1 MNKYHHPTVHLVGAG
16 PGDPGL
22 ITLRGQS
29 LLSDADVVLY
39 DHLVA
44 PELLLHCKATCEK
57 IFVGKR
63 VGKHTLSQDKINALI
78 IEKAN
83 AYKQLVRLKGG
94 DPYVFGR
101 GAEEAQILK
110 EAGITFEIVPGVT
123 SGIAVPAYAGIP
135 LTYRGIASDAC
146 FITGH
151 EQSDRTTG
159 GSIDWHALAKW
170 RGTIVFYM
178 GVTHIKNITSRL
190 LDGGK
195 DGETP
200 AAIISWGCT
209 PKQKTVV
216 STLKNIAADALT
228 QHIRPPAIIIIGKVV
243 NMRQTLCTFESRPM
257 FGTSI
262 VVTRA
267 TSQASSMVTK
277 LMALG
282 SRVYQCPTIKTTPA
296 KNIKP
301 LYDAIENISK
311 YQWLIFTSSNGVNF
325 FFDALAKC
333 KYDSRYLGNLKI
345 AAVGI
350 ATNNALKSYGII
362 ADLVP
367 RHFNAHNIIETLKS
381 TTDLSNQNILTPR
394 ANLADNELPEGLA
407 ALGAHVDDITCY
419 ETEPDET
426 NKSQIINHIENETVD
441 WITFT
446 SASTVNNFLKLVP
459 HAIVNMHNIKIATI
473 GPKTS
478 QAVRDA
484 KLKVTLEAKGQ
495 TIDQLID
502 DIMAYKP

>member
-1 MNKYHHPTVHLVGAG
+1 MNKYQHPTVHLVGAG

-22 ITLRGQS
+22 LTIRGQT
-29 LLSDADVVLY
+29 LLADADIVLY

-44 PELLLHCKATCEK
+44 PDLLKHCKTTCEK

-63 VGKHTLSQDKINALI
+63 VGKHTYTQDDINTLI

-83 AYKQLVRLKGG
+83 TRKKLVRLKGG

-101 GAEEAQILK
+101 GAEEAQLLN
-110 EAGITFEIVPGVT
+110 EAGISFEIVPGVT

-159 GSIDWHALAKW
+159 STIEWEALAKW

-190 LDGGK
+190 LGGGK
-195 DGETP
+195 DGQTP

-216 STLKNIAADALT
+216 STLKNLANDSQA
-228 QHIRPPAIIIIGKVV
+228 QHIRPPAIIIIGEVV
-243 NMRQTLCTFESRPM
+243 NMRQSLCTFESRPM
-257 FGTSI
+257 FNTSI

-277 LMALG
+277 LTALG
-282 SRVYQCPTIKTTPA
+282 CRVYHCPTIKTTAA
-296 KNIKP
+296 KNKTP
-301 LYDAIENISK
+301 LYEAIANISK
-311 YQWLIFTSSNGVNF
+311 YQWLIFTSSNGVNY
-325 FFDALAKC
+325 FFDALATC
-333 KYDSRYLGNLKI
+333 KHDSRYLGNIKI

-350 ATNNALKSYGII
+350 ATNAALKAYGIV

-367 RHFNAHNIIETLKS
+367 KHFNAQSIIETLKG
-381 TTDLSNQNILTPR
+381 TADLTDQNILTPR
-394 ANLADNELPEGLA
+394 ANLADSDLPAGLM
-407 ALGAHVDDITCY
+407 ALGAQVDDITCY

-426 NKSQIINHIENETVD
+426 NKIQIINHIESETID

-446 SASTVNNFLKLVP
+446 SASTVNNFLTLVP
-459 HAIVNMHNIKIATI
+459 KAMLNDYNIKIATI

-478 QAVRDA
+478 QAVIA
-484 KLKVTLEAKGQ
+484 ENLKVTLEAKKQ
-495 TIDQLID
+495 TIDQLIS
-502 DIMAYKP
+502 DIMEY